1 MWWQMFEYVVANVGV
16 YDGKCRVV
24 IANVRV
30 SVMTFFREYYRR
42 NGLRSVRLLQ
52 DDETL
57 RYIFEQFSRFATFFP
72 EEMKE
77 ECSIDIFRTIL
88 MYTMKFGGST
98 SGKELSCLSACLE
111 QSNTLV
117 LLCDGYF

>member
-1 MWWQMFEYVVANVGV
+1 MWWQMFGYVVANVGV
-16 YDGKCRVV
+16 CDGKCRVV

-57 RYIFEQFSRFATFFP
+57 RYIFEQFSRFA
-72 EEMKE
+72 
-77 ECSIDIFRTIL
+77 
-88 MYTMKFGGST
+88 MKFGGST